1 MTRASPDNPPEA
13 LTTRTHPATHPTAGT
28 ASVLLALIGLGMLL
42 LAQRFLSHQRL
53 DGRMVSA
60 LALGLLAW
68 GAALAGTP
76 PPGDVLP
83 PLEHCATPVR
93 RGVFLAALLSATI
106 TWITSAAGV
115 YTALNVSAW
124 LATLVL
130 WLWAWWPART
140 ASAVA
145 ARLRLSRAS
154 WLALLALAAVVLL
167 GGWLRF
173 HRLAEVPGE
182 PTSDHAEKLLD
193 IYDLTQGRRP
203 IFFPRNTGREPAQF
217 YITYALM
224 RLFDLPLRFETLKLG
239 TALIGTL
246 TIPAIYLFARE
257 LAGRSAG
264 VLAAAW
270 FAVADWAI
278 STARMGLRF
287 PYAPLPTA
295 LALWLAW
302 RYLRRGD
309 RRDALWCG
317 LVLGLG
323 LHGYISF
330 RIVPLAIVLALLLA
344 PLDRRWRGQERRLLA
359 DGALLLGTALLACL
373 PLAHYTLQHPEQVWF
388 RVATRAG
395 STERAVGDLATALQ
409 TFVRN
414 NWNALLA
421 FNWRGDSTMVNAV
434 RFAPFLDQIAATALL
449 AGVPIVLFQIV
460 RRHALRYGLLLI
472 VLPVLLLPSTLSLAF
487 PIENPSVNRLGT
499 AMPVI
504 FAIAALPPA
513 YLVRLAWQVRPR
525 ALWRTLAIGLVGVAL
540 TLSTRANYQRYFVT
554 YDRQYRSFV
563 PNTNEIAAA
572 VRAEQARSGIALEHV
587 YLLSYP
593 YWLDGRNLALA
604 LGDIT
609 WQREHDLTAGRALPP
624 RVAGQPLLFVLHP
637 DDHERKRQLLAAFP
651 DGTLQPIASRTPGKH
666 ALLYRV
672 PAAHP

>member
-1 MTRASPDNPPEA
+1 M
-13 LTTRTHPATHPTAGT
+13 
-28 ASVLLALIGLGMLL
+28 LLALIGLGLLL
-42 LAQRFLSHQRL
+42 LAQRFLSHQQL
-53 DGRMVSA
+53 GGLVVSA

-68 GAALAGTP
+68 GAALVMAP
-76 PPGDVLP
+76 PRPDVLP
-83 PLEHCATPVR
+83 ALARTADGAR
-93 RGVFLAALLSATI
+93 RGALLAALLSAAL

-124 LATLVL
+124 LATLML
-130 WLWAWWPART
+130 WLWAWWPAH
-140 ASAVA
+140 AAADAA
-145 ARLRLSRAS
+145 ARQQPSRAR
-154 WLALLALAAVVLL
+154 WLALLTLAALVLL

-217 YITYALM
+217 YFTFALM

-239 TALIGTL
+239 TVLIGTL

-257 LAGRSAG
+257 LAGRTAG
-264 VLAAAW
+264 LCAAAW

-295 LALWLAW
+295 LALWLVW

-344 PLDRRWRGQERRLLA
+344 PLDRRWRGQERHLLA

-395 STERAVGDLATALQ
+395 STERSVGDLATALQ
-409 TFVRN
+409 TFAIN

-434 RFAPFLDQIAATALL
+434 RFAPFLDTVAATALL
-449 AGVPIVLFQIV
+449 AGALIVIVQIA
-460 RRHALRYGLLLI
+460 RWHALRYGLLLA

-504 FAIAALPPA
+504 FTIAALPPA
-513 YLVRLAWQVRPR
+513 YLVQLAWQAQAR
-525 ALWRTLAIGLVGVAL
+525 ALWRTLALVLLSAAL
-540 TLSTRANYQRYFVT
+540 ALSARANYQRYFIA

-572 VRAEQARSGIALEHV
+572 VRAEQTRSGIALDNV

-604 LGDIT
+604 LGDIA
-609 WQREHDLTAGRALPP
+609 WQREHDLTAERPLPP
-624 RVAGQPLLFVLHP
+624 RAGQPMLFVLHP
-637 DDHERKRQLLAAFP
+637 DDHERQAQLLAAFP
-651 DGTLQPIASRTPGKH
+651 DGAFRPVASRTPGKRF
-666 ALLYRV
+666 LLYQV
-672 PAAHP
+672 PAARP